1 MTSTPPRHILRI
13 DSSMRHDGS
22 HSRRLTDQVVDH
34 LTAARPGTQ
43 VTVRDL
49 AGSPARFVDETWIGA
64 NFTAPEDRT
73 DTQKAALAH
82 SEELIGELRAA
93 DTIVIGVPI
102 YNFNIPAALK
112 AWIDLVARARE
123 TFRYS
128 EAGPVGLLEGKRAIL
143 VFTSGGTAEGSEMDF
158 ATPYLR
164 FILSFIG
171 IDDVEVIDAGR
182 LMFEETERLD
192 AARARIEA
200 LVAA

>member
-1 MTSTPPRHILRI
+1 MTTTPPRHILRV

-22 HSRRLTDQVVDH
+22 HSRRLTDQVVER
-34 LTAARPGTQ
+34 LTAANPDTR

-49 AGSPARFVDETWIGA
+49 AGSPAHFVGETWIGA
-64 NFTAPEDRT
+64 NFTPPEDRT
-73 DTQKAALAH
+73 DAQNAALSQ

-102 YNFNIPAALK
+102 YNFNIPATLK

-143 VFTSGGTAEGSEMDF
+143 VFTSGGTAEGSETDF

-164 FILSFIG
+164 FMLSFMG
-171 IDDVEVIDAGR
+171 ITDVETIDAGR
-182 LMFEETERLD
+182 LMFEESEKLE
-192 AARARIEA
+192 AAHARIEA
-200 LVAA
+200 LAAA